1 MSGISDGDYE
11 HTRKVWKEFGIKN
24 MGEYH
29 DLYLRTDIILLAN
42 VFELFR

>member
-1 MSGISDGDYE
+1 MSGVSDGDNE
-11 HTRKVWKEFGIKN
+11 HACRVSREFGIRS

-42 VFELFR
+42 VC